1 MLLLGRLPIMYDYI
15 AVFLVPFSHCHLL
28 SCRCRFAFCRLPCFV
43 GGSVDEH
50 WIPVQD
56 CCQPCAVTY
65 DWILHFE
72 SLEEEAQMFLQLMN
86 EEDRGH
92 LRWSNHYINY
102 IYLSEVG

>member
-1 MLLLGRLPIMYDYI
+1 M
-15 AVFLVPFSHCHLL
+15 
-28 SCRCRFAFCRLPCFV
+28 
-43 GGSVDEH
+43 DEH

-86 EEDRGH
+86 EADHGH
-92 LRWSNHYINY
+92 LRWSNHYLTNTI
-102 IYLSEVG
+102 IVGLCVFLSVCLFVAFFWNFGKFRSNGSPVTKEMEWGNIG